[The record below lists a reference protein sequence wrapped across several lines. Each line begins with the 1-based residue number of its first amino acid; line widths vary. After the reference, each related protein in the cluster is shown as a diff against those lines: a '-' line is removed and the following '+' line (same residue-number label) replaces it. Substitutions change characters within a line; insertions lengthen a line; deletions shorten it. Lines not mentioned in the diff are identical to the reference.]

1 MEERRMEKG
10 WREELMETPAPL
22 LMTLP
27 YIMTILILLFI
38 SIGRGRSVVLGA
50 PAALGL
56 PFDREERD

>member
-1 MEERRMEKG
+1 
-10 WREELMETPAPL
+10 METPAPL

-27 YIMTILILLFI
+27 YIMTILVLLFI